1 MVERKLEFRVG
12 LYIFNKL
19 HALAIGGHIRRL
31 VAADQRFFK
40 PTLCFE
46 KVKCGRQVSGE
57 VVFLFDIAI
66 RPVRFVEV
74 ADQHLF
80 GMLNLRGGEY
90 ASEPALFLRKKYWTD
105 GMAQMKKIRSDM
117 EFMIVTDD
125 VTMAHKLLPGIP
137 AYHFPVHGDYV
148 TVKNARYLIISNS
161 SFACFPAFTSETVQK
176 VIAPKYWARHN
187 VSNGYWASEQN
198 IYTGF
203 EYLGRDGKLYDAQA
217 CREELET
224 YRRQSEFFAKHHEKP
239 DGMAYRLGEIQA
251 KAAYTAYFGGR
262 AVRSLKR
269 RLTGQQK

>member
-1 MVERKLEFRVG
+1 
-12 LYIFNKL
+12 
-19 HALAIGGHIRRL
+19 
-31 VAADQRFFK
+31 
-40 PTLCFE
+40 
-46 KVKCGRQVSGE
+46 
-57 VVFLFDIAI
+57 
-66 RPVRFVEV
+66 
-74 ADQHLF
+74 
-80 GMLNLRGGEY
+80 
-90 ASEPALFLRKKYWTD
+90 
-105 GMAQMKKIRSDM
+105 MAQMKKIRSDM

-137 AYHFPVHGDYV
+137 AYHFPVPGDYV

-224 YRRQSEFFAKHHEKP
+224 YRRQSEFLQNIMKSRTAWRIVWEKSRQKQP
-239 DGMAYRLGEIQA
+239 IRHILAGA
-251 KAAYTAYFGGR
+251 
-262 AVRSLKR
+262 RSEA
-269 RLTGQQK
+269 

>member
-1 MVERKLEFRVG
+1 MAGEDRGVFDVEDG
-12 LYIFNKL
+12 
-19 HALAIGGHIRRL
+19 
-31 VAADQRFFK
+31 
-40 PTLCFE
+40 TLLMGNLQAESYFAPNRE
-46 KVKCGRQVSGE
+46 QLKEWLKVKPE
-57 VVFLFDIAI
+57 FDSYEYT
-66 RPVRFVEV
+66 RDNLCV
-74 ADQHLF
+74 
-80 GMLNLRGGEY
+80 LNLRGGEY

-224 YRRQSEFFAKHHEKP
+224 YRRQSKFFAKHQEKP

>member
-1 MVERKLEFRVG
+1 
-12 LYIFNKL
+12 
-19 HALAIGGHIRRL
+19 
-31 VAADQRFFK
+31 
-40 PTLCFE
+40 
-46 KVKCGRQVSGE
+46 
-57 VVFLFDIAI
+57 
-66 RPVRFVEV
+66 
-74 ADQHLF
+74 
-80 GMLNLRGGEY
+80 
-90 ASEPALFLRKKYWTD
+90 
-105 GMAQMKKIRSDM
+105 MAQMKKIRSDM

-203 EYLGRDGKLYDAQA
+203 EYLGRDGRLYDAQA

-224 YRRQSEFFAKHHEKP
+224 YRRQSKFFAKHQEKP
-239 DGMAYRLGEIQA
+239 DGNGVSSGRNPGKSSLYGVFWRARGQKPEKTADRSAEVRKGELGVQI
-251 KAAYTAYFGGR
+251 
-262 AVRSLKR
+262 LKQWKTEPEKWLFR
-269 RLTGQQK
+269 ILLVVFIASMVPVLYLSRYVPELR